1 MHPTLVQELTRQR
14 MDALDREADGRR
26 IAGIVRSAGADRARP
41 LERLAQVGGRFR
53 LVLRGSAT

>member
-26 IAGIVRSAGADRARP
+26 LAAMVRSAGADGARP
-41 LERLAQVGGRFR
+41 LDRLARIGGRFR
-53 LVLRGSAT
+53 LVLRGSAA